1 MSPIQVG
8 GIYSRD
14 RFDDWQKSLIYEKGL
29 AASDQLVAAINQ
41 QQLET
46 VVEAGPRRVR
56 EYLLERLGVVDR
68 RQAEDAVPRLPNPL
82 TVAEM
87 QKLPVHAEREIA
99 MSLKDITPVQAAD
112 PAFWTLCHAIW
123 IGNWMF
129 DADVAAVFM
138 EGGRAGNSEQRT
150 RNFLR
155 RLGGLHRVRGS
166 VSVLTDCPI
175 SAAWWRY
182 RTAVAASRQA
192 SEHGTV
198 LSVVEAHQVLQ
209 RSQVWENL
217 AGWSVKRVTSLN
229 APYAKA
235 AVISV
240 LARHDLTTN
249 GAKPQQQIQSVM
261 RSVAQLGHTH
271 SLFGIE
277 WQQLVHAAEGGLAKA
292 GSSSVID
299 DDEESGD

>member
-1 MSPIQVG
+1 MSPIQVS
-8 GIYSRD
+8 GIYSRE
-14 RFDDWQKSLIYEKGL
+14 RFDDWQKSLIYEKRL
-29 AASDQLVAAINQ
+29 ASSDEQVAARNQ
-41 QQLET
+41 QQLEI

-56 EYLLERLGVVDR
+56 EYLLEKLGVVDR
-68 RQAEDAVPRLPNPL
+68 RQAEDAIPPLPNPL

-87 QKLPVHAEREIA
+87 QKLPVHAERELA
-99 MSLKDITPVQAAD
+99 TSLRDVAPSQAAD

-138 EGGRAGNSEQRT
+138 EGGRARTSEQRA

-175 SAAWWRY
+175 SAAWWKR
-182 RTAVAASRQA
+182 RTAVVASRQA
-192 SEHGTV
+192 SENGTV
-198 LSVVEAHQVLQ
+198 LSVDEAHQALQ

-217 AGWSVKRVTSLN
+217 AGWSVRRVTSLS

-240 LARHDLTTN
+240 LAHQDLTTN
-249 GAKPQQQIQSVM
+249 GVKPQQQIQSVM

-271 SLFGIE
+271 SLHGID
-277 WQQLVHAAEGGLAKA
+277 WRQLVNAAEVGLAKA
-292 GSSSVID
+292 GESSLIE
-299 DDEESGD
+299 DEIPGY